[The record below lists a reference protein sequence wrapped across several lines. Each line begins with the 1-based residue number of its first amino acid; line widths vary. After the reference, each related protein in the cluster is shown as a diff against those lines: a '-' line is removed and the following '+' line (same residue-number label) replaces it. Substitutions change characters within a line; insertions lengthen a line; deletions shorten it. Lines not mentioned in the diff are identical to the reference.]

1 MQFYAFGCLFFYIYN
16 KIRAW
21 DLIFFLHNLTF
32 FSMNKPVFLA
42 NDLFTEED
50 NAFMLECRQTIHRWP
65 EGGFDLPR
73 TVAFVE
79 SQLDSMGIEHT
90 GKYGISGVVGYI
102 NYGATCSSA
111 GVSDTGHPYT
121 VAIRADMDAL
131 PVTEKTGLPFSSER
145 PGIMHACG
153 HDAHTAVLLGVAR
166 VLKRNEDKLACRVKL
181 IFQASE
187 ESAFDKRSGAKLMCD
202 DGVLDDVDVIVG
214 CHVDNNYPAGVLG
227 IHPGPCSSNSNP
239 ITVEFFG
246 RSSHATHPEQGCDAL
261 AMAVRFVNDYQYAL
275 TRQVDPSEVVAS
287 SVCSLRTDND
297 SFNIIADHAVV
308 KMTLRTF
315 SDETNDRIENL
326 IRSIAQSSATQLGGS
341 CKVDAGINYPFNYN
355 DPAVCAAMHAS
366 HAKVVGEENA
376 ITAGLDITSEDF
388 SFYSKIRPSCYFRL
402 GTRNEARGCTQALH
416 ANDFRIDDAALA
428 VGCKAFVQF
437 VLDCNGK
444 I

>member
-1 MQFYAFGCLFFYIYN
+1 MIL
-16 KIRAW
+16 
-21 DLIFFLHNLTF
+21 FLHNLTF
-32 FSMNKPVFLA
+32 FSMNTHTLLA

-50 NAFMLECRQTIHRWP
+50 NAYILECRRIIHRWP

-79 SQLDSMGIEHT
+79 SRLDEMAIEHT
-90 GKYGISGVVGYI
+90 GRYGISGVVGYI
-102 NYGATCSSA
+102 NYGHNNYGNA
-111 GVSDTGHPYT
+111 GAKPYT

-131 PVTEKTGLPFSSER
+131 PVTEKTGLAFSSER

-153 HDAHTAVLLGVAR
+153 HDAHTAILLGVAR
-166 VLKRNEDKLACRVKL
+166 VLKRNEDRLGCRVKL

-187 ESAFDKRSGAKLMCD
+187 ESAFDKRSGAQLMCR

-246 RSSHATHPEQGCDAL
+246 KASHATHPEQGCDAL

-275 TRQVDPSEVVAS
+275 TRQVDPTEVVAS

-315 SDETNDRIENL
+315 SDETNDRIEKL
-326 IRSIAQSSATQLGGS
+326 IRSIANSSATALGGT
-341 CKVDAGINYPFNYN
+341 CKIDAGINYPFNSN
-355 DPAVCAAMHAS
+355 DPSVCAMMHAS

-402 GTRNEARGCTQALH
+402 GTRNEEKGCTQALH
-416 ANDFRIDDAALA
+416 ANDFMIDEDALST
-428 VGCKAFVQF
+428 GCKAFVQF
-437 VLDCNGK
+437 VLDR
-444 I
+444 

>member
-1 MQFYAFGCLFFYIYN
+1 MDIHGL
-16 KIRAW
+16 
-21 DLIFFLHNLTF
+21 
-32 FSMNKPVFLA
+32 LA

-50 NAFMLECRQTIHRWP
+50 NAYILECRRTIHRWP

-79 SQLDSMGIEHT
+79 SQLDGMGIEHT
-90 GKYGISGVVGYI
+90 DRYGISGVVGYI
-102 NYGATCSSA
+102 NYSDCSCGDAVKPCSSKP
-111 GVSDTGHPYT
+111 HT

-166 VLKRNEDKLACRVKL
+166 VLKRNEDKLNCRVKL

-187 ESAFDKRSGAKLMCD
+187 ESAFDKRSGAQLMCN

-246 RSSHATHPEQGCDAL
+246 RASHATHPEQGCDAL

-275 TRQVDPSEVVAS
+275 TRQVDPTEVVAS

-315 SDETNDRIENL
+315 SDGTNDCIENL
-326 IRSIAQSSATQLGGS
+326 IRSIAHSCATQLGGT
-341 CKVDAGINYPFNYN
+341 CKVDAGINYPFNFN
-355 DPAVCAAMHAS
+355 EPSVCAMMHSA
-366 HAKVVGEENA
+366 HARVVGEDNA

-402 GTRNEARGCTQALH
+402 GTRNEEKGCIQALH
-416 ANDFRIDDAALA
+416 ANDFMIDEDALA
-428 VGCKAFVQF
+428 TGCKAFVQF
-437 VLDCNGK
+437 VLDYNGN

>member
-1 MQFYAFGCLFFYIYN
+1 MDIHGL
-16 KIRAW
+16 
-21 DLIFFLHNLTF
+21 
-32 FSMNKPVFLA
+32 LA
-42 NDLFTEED
+42 NDLFTEDD
-50 NAFMLECRQTIHRWP
+50 NAYMLECRRTIHRWP

-79 SQLDSMGIEHT
+79 SQLDGMGIEHT

-102 NYGATCSSA
+102 NYGHINYGNA
-111 GVSDTGHPYT
+111 GAKPYT

-166 VLKRNEDKLACRVKL
+166 VLKRNEDRLGCRVKL

-187 ESAFDKRSGAKLMCD
+187 ESAFDKRSGAQLMCN

-246 RSSHATHPEQGCDAL
+246 KASHATHPEQGCDAL

-275 TRQVDPSEVVAS
+275 TRQTDPSEVVAS

-315 SDETNDRIENL
+315 SDDTNDRIENL
-326 IRSIAQSSATQLGGS
+326 IRSIAHSSATALGGT
-341 CKVDAGINYPFNYN
+341 CKVEAGINYPFNYN
-355 DPAVCAAMHAS
+355 DPSVCASMHAA

-402 GTRNEARGCTQALH
+402 GTRNEEKGCTQALH
-416 ANDFRIDDAALA
+416 ANDFMIDEDALA
-428 VGCKAFVQF
+428 TGCKAFVQF
-437 VLDCNGK
+437 VLDCGGK

>member
-1 MQFYAFGCLFFYIYN
+1 MDIHGL
-16 KIRAW
+16 
-21 DLIFFLHNLTF
+21 
-32 FSMNKPVFLA
+32 LA
-42 NDLFTEED
+42 NDLFTEDD
-50 NAFMLECRQTIHRWP
+50 NAYMLECRRTIHRWP

-79 SQLDSMGIEHT
+79 SQLDGMGIEHT

-102 NYGATCSSA
+102 NYGHINYGNA
-111 GVSDTGHPYT
+111 GAKPYT

-166 VLKRNEDKLACRVKL
+166 VLKRNEDKLGCRVKL

-187 ESAFDKRSGAKLMCD
+187 ESAFDKRSGAQLMCN

-246 RSSHATHPEQGCDAL
+246 KASHATHPEQGCDAL

-275 TRQVDPSEVVAS
+275 TRQTDPTEVVAS

-326 IRSIAQSSATQLGGS
+326 IRSIAHSSANQLGGT
-341 CKVDAGINYPFNYN
+341 CKVEAGINYPFNYN
-355 DPAVCAAMHAS
+355 DPSVCASMHAA

-402 GTRNEARGCTQALH
+402 GTRNEEIVRNWVKEAG
-416 ANDFRIDDAALA
+416 IDEDALA
-428 VGCKAFVQF
+428 TGCKAFVQF
-437 VLDCNGK
+437 VLDCGGK